1 MSVFVSLMLLQAA
14 AAAPV
19 PQQATAKL
27 PDDQKVL
34 CKTLVGTGSR
44 LNSQRVCM
52 TKLEW
57 KKLNQGGEDF
67 TREMQNR
74 DLTSRPDGY

>member
-1 MSVFVSLMLLQAA
+1 MSVFVSLLLLQAA

-19 PQQATAKL
+19 QQPAAVKL
-27 PDDQKVL
+27 ADDQKTV
-34 CKTLVGTGSR
+34 CKTLIGTGSR

-57 KKLNQGGEDF
+57 RKLNQGGEEF

-74 DLTSRPDGY
+74 DLTSRPNGY